1 MTPLMVF
8 RLHKMRQG
16 HPEWMS
22 VIILIR
28 FLFVSGENRSAAD
41 RFRLP
46 SEEGEEGIGC
56 DKLAVELLVRHC
68 PEGEDALDDGEDSP
82 RAAGDA
88 DEQDSEDSRADLV
101 DVKIMEAY

>member
-1 MTPLMVF
+1 MQQEHPFRMPLPSLLTCF
-8 RLHKMRQG
+8 RRHLESSPKMNA
-16 HPEWMS
+16 S
-22 VIILIR
+22 LT
-28 FLFVSGENRSAAD
+28 
-41 RFRLP
+41 

-68 PEGEDALDDGEDSP
+68 PEGEDALDDGKDSP

-88 DEQDSEDSRADLV
+88 DEQYSEDSRADLV

>member
-1 MTPLMVF
+1 MVF

-22 VIILIR
+22 LSL
-28 FLFVSGENRSAAD
+28 FLYVSGENRSPAD

-101 DVKIMEAY
+101 DVEIMEAD